1 MEAKLKK
8 RRKQL
13 EDSRQREM
21 MRRSLPS
28 DIFNI
33 MYGRDDRERD
43 REHEE
48 IEQATEDAEDREMER
63 ELRRL
68 QIEEARAAKEQRERE
83 EMDRLHE
90 GALAMRAREKEEI
103 GRAHDEGLKDQE
115 ERYNASWKG
124 WAANKL
130 GRGKYQKPPKAGE
143 EPDEDQGEGQGGST
157 FGSTVLN
164 VTVKSG
170 TFWKS
175 MAVIIFLILVAG
187 GALHLLGRLNVVLTL
202 AKAIGPILLYNLWI
216 VVVIGSFVYGVKNFG
231 KDKGAALF
239 IAFAF
244 FVWLLDR
251 APFGL
256 FSEPYAGFYFDL
268 TGTLK
273 TDLFAIGTS
282 SIIFIGLGLY
292 AFTDA
297 LKGKV
302 RWLITV
308 AVIIII
314 LRFYGWVAKKGLTEF
329 AYGTAG
335 FAVIA
340 FLLGL
345 AFFLGK
351 KLKETESYLSFV
363 IMILVLSYFWINF
376 GWAETKN
383 GSYNYRAVLHMIF
396 MISFCLLYVRR
407 IEPNP
412 IVWHMVLPVFIISD
426 FFLYDIVSESSFF
439 GLFPILPLFA
449 LMICAFIGKSG
460 YAEAMLVLVVVI
472 LISITAVNSL
482 GDIYPQGSAAFQARE
497 GSVETKDAL
506 SSTLNKLTDYWQG
519 RLDYATGGLY
529 RAQVEQNQY
538 ENLGVYFVN
547 LRKAEPV
554 FYTTEPVTVWGTIR
568 SKTYQDPVVVDVN
581 CYKEKDERKLYADRR
596 YPGKPFP
603 VFKLEE
609 NDIECTFLPP
619 SSAKT
624 QATIEAGQNKIT
636 LSAQY
641 NFATNA
647 YKKSYLID
655 RDRYRALVREDIDP
669 REEFGIKDKEPS
681 PVSTNG
687 PVELSISVSHLL
699 PVSNSYII
707 PPVVAVALLNRQEV
721 QDKDKKV
728 ISRWDGRIKEITELI
743 ILTPPNV
750 IIPLEDCNPPVNKC
764 PCEAPFVPYDVKKC
778 SASCKKYVLDSCNSA
793 CLSDKGCQAECEI
806 ASGNCGEDCNNL
818 FEVSF
823 GEGDRKSS
831 YNAYALDI
839 EKFKQ
844 DDRLKDIDRN
854 KKFECRIFPHPNALD
869 NAPITT
875 RYFRARARYNYT
887 LENSVIVNV
896 KEAPKEFVGPVNSE
910 FKPDIQKDFY
920 FSRRNANELALSET
934 VYSKARI
941 HNVDYLFVKAI
952 IQTENEPWDSN
963 ARGDGGKSFG
973 LMQVHEDTV
982 ALIPCDPK
990 YKTNVSLNIDC
1001 GVRYI
1006 QSLMNVQ
1013 KEKRLIAGP
1022 ENLAAGY
1029 NCGEGGM
1036 HYSTEPGYE
1045 NKPVWQ
1051 TPNGCIA
1058 PTTRTTEYVKRFKS
1072 NYDKLLKQVST

>member
-1 MEAKLKK
+1 LAVDTEEEKLKN

-13 EDSRQREM
+13 KDSLDREV
-21 MRRSLPS
+21 MRRALPS
-28 DIFNI
+28 DIFEI
-33 MYGRDDRERD
+33 MYNRDDGERD
-43 REHEE
+43 KEHDE
-48 IEQATEDAEDREMER
+48 IEQATEDVEDREMKR
-63 ELRRL
+63 ELRNL
-68 QIEEARAAKEQRERE
+68 ELEEARARRAERERE
-83 EMDRLHE
+83 AE
-90 GALAMRAREKEEI
+90 EKEKARQIDVE
-103 GRAHDEGLKDQE
+103 RAPDEGLKDQE
-115 ERYNASWKG
+115 ERRYNASWGG

-130 GRGKYQKPPKAGE
+130 GRGKYQKKSKSRE
-143 EPDEDQGEGQGGST
+143 EPDEEQGEGQGGST
-157 FGSTVLN
+157 FPAMTILSN
-164 VTVKSG
+164 VTIRSG

-175 MAVIIFLILVAG
+175 LSFIVLLIFIIG
-187 GALHLLGRLNVVLTL
+187 GALWWFGKLDIILKL
-202 AKAIGPILLYNLWI
+202 AKTVGPILLYIVWI
-216 VVVIGSFVYGVKNFG
+216 GVVIGSLVYGIKNF
-231 KDKGAALF
+231 KNDKGAAMF

-282 SIIFIGLGLY
+282 SIIIIGLVLY
-292 AFTDA
+292 SFTDL
-297 LKGKV
+297 LKGRV
-302 RWLITV
+302 RWLIT
-308 AVIIII
+308 AGVIIAI
-314 LRFYGWVAKKGLTEF
+314 LRFYGWVAQKGLTGF

-335 FAVIA
+335 FVVIA

-351 KLKETESYLSFV
+351 QLKETESYLSFV

-376 GWAETKN
+376 GWTETKD
-383 GSYNYRAVLHMIF
+383 GSYNYRAVLHMLF

-407 IEPNP
+407 VEPNP

-449 LMICAFIGKSG
+449 LMVCAFIGKSG

-472 LISITAVNSL
+472 LISITVVNAL
-482 GDIYPQGSAAFQARE
+482 GNIYPSGTAAFQARE
-497 GSVETKDAL
+497 DGVKTGDAL
-506 SSTLNKLTDYWQG
+506 SNTLNKVTAYWQG

-538 ENLGVYFVN
+538 ENLGVYFAN
-547 LRKAEPV
+547 LRQSEPV

-581 CYKEKDERKLYADRR
+581 CYKQKDEQKLYADRR

-609 NDIECTFLPP
+609 NDIECTFSPP

-669 REEFGIKDKEPS
+669 LEEFGIKDKEPS

-687 PVELSISVSHLL
+687 PVELSISVLHLL

-707 PPVVAVALLNRQEV
+707 PPVVAVALINRQEV

-728 ISRWDGRIKEITELI
+728 ISRWEGRIKEITELI

-750 IIPLEDCNPPVNKC
+750 IIPLEDCKDPAKKC
-764 PCEAPFVPYDVKKC
+764 PCEAPFIKYDVGQCK
-778 SASCKKYVLDSCNSA
+778 SSCKKYVLDPCNSA
-793 CLSDKGCQAECEI
+793 CLSDKGCQAECET
-806 ASGNCGEDCNNL
+806 ASRNCDDDCNNL
-818 FEVSF
+818 FKVDF
-823 GEGDRKSS
+823 GEGDTKAS
-831 YNAYALDI
+831 YNAYALNI
-839 EKFKQ
+839 EEFKQ
-844 DDRLKDIDRN
+844 DDRLKNVDRN
-854 KKFECRIFPHPNALD
+854 KKFECRIFPDPRALD

-887 LENSVIVNV
+887 LENSVIVDV
-896 KEAPKEFVGPVNSE
+896 KEAPEEFLGTVNPE
-910 FKPDIQKDFY
+910 FKPDAAKEIY
-920 FSRRNANELALSET
+920 FPGSNANELKLSEI
-934 VYSKARI
+934 VYGKARFY
-941 HNVDYLFVKAI
+941 NVDYLFVKAI
-952 IQTENEPWDSN
+952 IQTENSQWDSN
-963 ARGDGGKSFG
+963 AKGDGGKSFG
-973 LMQVHEDTV
+973 LMQAHEDT
-982 ALIPCDPK
+982 AAFIKCDPK
-990 YKTNVSLNIDC
+990 YKTNVTLNIDC

-1013 KEKRLIAGP
+1013 KEKGLIAGP

-1036 HYSTEPGYE
+1036 YYSKTSGYE
-1045 NKPVWQ
+1045 DKPVWQ
-1051 TPNGCIA
+1051 TPNGCKN
-1058 PTTRTTEYVKRFKS
+1058 PGNTEEYVGRFKS
-1072 NYDKLLKQVST
+1072 NYDKLLKQAIT